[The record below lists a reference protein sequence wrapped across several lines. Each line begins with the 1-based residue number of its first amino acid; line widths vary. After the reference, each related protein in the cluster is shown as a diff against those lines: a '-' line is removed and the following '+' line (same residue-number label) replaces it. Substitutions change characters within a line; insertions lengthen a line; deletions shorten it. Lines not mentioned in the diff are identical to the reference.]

1 MSLKVLKFYRIPT
14 KLCIL
19 NDKTVQEQ
27 MLSKI
32 FGKKKPAHILKVDLN
47 RMLIS

>member
-19 NDKTVQEQ
+19 KYKTVQEQ
-27 MLSKI
+27 MLPKM
-32 FGKKKPAHILKVDLN
+32 FVKKPANVLRVGLN
-47 RMLIS
+47 VMLIS